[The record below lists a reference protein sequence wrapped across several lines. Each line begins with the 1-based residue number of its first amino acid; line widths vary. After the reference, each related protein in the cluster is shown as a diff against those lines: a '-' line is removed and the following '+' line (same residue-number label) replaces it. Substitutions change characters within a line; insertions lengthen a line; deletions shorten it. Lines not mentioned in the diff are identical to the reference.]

1 MGVRERK
8 ERERQDRERM
18 IVDCA
23 RRIAEDE
30 GWPAVTT
37 RRLAD
42 EIEYSPPVLYG
53 HFPEGRDG
61 IVSAVALDG
70 FRDFAR
76 VMQEA
81 TEGEAEGD
89 RLAVFVEAYLR
100 FAEENPAT
108 YEAMFS
114 MRLGVRFA
122 DESTPSELREAFAV
136 LVSAVGG
143 EDAGNAGTRAEVFWS
158 ALHGMCVLT
167 QGQRL
172 SLDRDNRSAR
182 IEVLAGLF
190 G

>member
-8 ERERQDRERM
+8 ARERQDRERR
-18 IVDCA
+18 IVDRA
-23 RRIAEDE
+23 RNIADNE

-76 VMQEA
+76 VMREIPEGVTEA
-81 TEGEAEGD
+81 D
-89 RLAVFVEAYLR
+89 RLTTFVEAYLR
-100 FAEENPAT
+100 FAADNPAT

-114 MRLGVRFA
+114 MQLGMRFA
-122 DESTPSELREAFAV
+122 HESTPPELREAFAF
-136 LVSAVGG
+136 LASAVGG
-143 EDAGNAGTRAEVFWS
+143 PQTRDAGTRAEVFWS
-158 ALHGMCVLT
+158 ALHGMCVLSR
-167 QGQRL
+167 GQRL
-172 SLDRDNRSAR
+172 DPHNERAR
-182 IEVLAGLF
+182 VEVVADLF
-190 G
+190 S

>member
-8 ERERQDRERM
+8 ERERQDRAHR
-18 IVDCA
+18 IVECA
-23 RRIAEDE
+23 RTIAEKE

-61 IVSAVALDG
+61 IVSAVALAG
-70 FRDFAR
+70 FGDFTTAMRRALEGADEAGRLTAFIRAYLDFA
-76 VMQEA
+76 A
-81 TEGEAEGD
+81 D
-89 RLAVFVEAYLR
+89 
-100 FAEENPAT
+100 NPAT

-122 DESTPSELREAFAV
+122 HESTPPELRAGFET
-136 LVSAVGG
+136 LVSAIGG
-143 EDAGNAGTRAEVFWS
+143 GSTGDVGTRAEVFWS

-167 QGQRL
+167 RGQRL
-172 SLDRDNRSAR
+172 APDNEAAR
-182 IEVLAGLF
+182 VERLAALF

>member
-8 ERERQDRERM
+8 ARERQDRERK
-18 IVDCA
+18 IVECA
-23 RRIAEDE
+23 RSIAENE

-61 IVSAVALDG
+61 IVSAVALTG
-70 FRDFAR
+70 FQDFTLAMGR
-76 VMQEA
+76 A
-81 TEGEAEGD
+81 LEGVDDAE
-89 RLAVFVEAYLR
+89 RLTAFVRAYLN
-100 FAEENPAT
+100 FASNNPAT

-122 DESTPSELREAFAV
+122 HESTPPELRAAFET
-136 LVSAVGG
+136 LVSALGDRSSG
-143 EDAGNAGTRAEVFWS
+143 DAGTRAEVFWS

-167 QGQRL
+167 RGERL
-172 SLDRDNRSAR
+172 APDNEAAR
-182 IEVLAGLF
+182 LTELAELF